1 MCVSDIRS
9 SFCITILLI
18 SFHKLSYEASWA
30 KTMSSLRPFISFSN
44 TKTSTFCHTAA
55 NPPRQ
60 CLGEALQCKKKFK
73 KKCFCLMYISISV
86 ILNFKRLNCGEKRW
100 GKDKA
105 SYIFKTFTV
114 YRRERFPVSVK
125 GGINFSWQ
133 RHAVVI
139 LCEETCC
146 YFDLAITAPKW
157 PLSMLLLSAFR

>member
-1 MCVSDIRS
+1 MTFGHPFASQFC
-9 SFCITILLI
+9 SFLSTNSVMRHRELKRWVRCDP
-18 SFHKLSYEASWA
+18 SFPFPTQRRLPFVTPLQIHPANVLGRRFSA
-30 KTMSSLRPFISFSN
+30 KKI
-44 TKTSTFCHTAA
+44 K
-55 NPPRQ
+55 
-60 CLGEALQCKKKFK
+60 K